1 MSAAYH
7 HAMLDSGPSFPPCI
21 VAHRQRVALRC
32 HNPLVRFG
40 LGKQPSGRRQDRTG
54 WLWTEAICISG
65 CYDPSG
71 GFAEWQLF
79 FHDIAKLTPYVND
92 PLPSSLGSIYK
103 YTL

>member
-54 WLWTEAICISG
+54 WLWTEAIRSEERRVGKECVST
-65 CYDPSG
+65 CRYRWSP
-71 GFAEWQLF
+71 
-79 FHDIAKLTPYVND
+79 FHLKTNIRLYFTYF
-92 PLPSSLGSIYK
+92 LSFYYFI
-103 YTL
+103 